1 MATLGGDCSQGSCGH
16 PGPGASQVTHKG
28 TTGTRG
34 DWGELEGTRGTRG
47 REGSALRPTVTMVVL
62 SKNVI

>member
-28 TTGTRG
+28 DKGG
-34 DWGELEGTRGTRG
+34 LGQGG

>member
-34 DWGELEGTRGTRG
+34 DQRE
-47 REGSALRPTVTMVVL
+47 REGSAIRPRVTMVVL